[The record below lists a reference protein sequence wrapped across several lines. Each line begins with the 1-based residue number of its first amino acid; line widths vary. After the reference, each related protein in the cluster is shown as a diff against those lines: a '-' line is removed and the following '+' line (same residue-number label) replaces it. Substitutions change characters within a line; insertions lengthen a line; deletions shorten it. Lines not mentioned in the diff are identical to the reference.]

1 MPFAIL
7 VRPQSAIYRHP
18 RDQLFQHLLGIYR
31 PPGIFLYAAVPCPVE
46 PKVLYAWIA
55 GSQFFQ
61 LIVHESEK
69 TAESDAVLPTSDVIP
84 PVGMTPV
91 HDRKIEM
98 NIHSLL
104 PAGLHQFD
112 QDILPIRR
120 TGYVVWTI
128 FARPQAKAF
137 VLFCRDLDVPESG
150 SLKPSHPFLRIKL
163 FRIPLF
169 HQFQPFIRRYLCP
182 GFQPFCLSWIDL
194 TLHRVAPYFSG
205 ISSPFSC
212 PQAIPQD
219 HADKATIITIKSPVF
234 QSRCRFIHDNNFR
247 VAHDGLSD
255 TQTPLHSAR
264 QSVGPAV
271 TNLVQ
276 PYLPQ

>member
-1 MPFAIL
+1 MLSSRLPMSY
-7 VRPQSAIYRHP
+7 RQSA
-18 RDQLFQHLLGIYR
+18 G
-31 PPGIFLYAAVPCPVE
+31 
-46 PKVLYAWIA
+46 
-55 GSQFFQ
+55 
-61 LIVHESEK
+61 
-69 TAESDAVLPTSDVIP
+69 
-84 PVGMTPV
+84 TPV

-169 HQFQPFIRRYLCP
+169 QHQFQPFIRRYLCP

-212 PQAIPQD
+212 PAGYPPKTMQTRPLSR
-219 HADKATIITIKSPVF
+219 TIKSPCFPVPL
-234 QSRCRFIHDNNFR
+234 S
-247 VAHDGLSD
+247 AH
-255 TQTPLHSAR
+255 PR
-264 QSVGPAV
+264 
-271 TNLVQ
+271 
-276 PYLPQ
+276 

>member
-1 MPFAIL
+1 
-7 VRPQSAIYRHP
+7 
-18 RDQLFQHLLGIYR
+18 
-31 PPGIFLYAAVPCPVE
+31 
-46 PKVLYAWIA
+46 
-55 GSQFFQ
+55 
-61 LIVHESEK
+61 
-69 TAESDAVLPTSDVIP
+69 
-84 PVGMTPV
+84 
-91 HDRKIEM
+91 M

-255 TQTPLHSAR
+255 IQTPLHSAR

>member
-1 MPFAIL
+1 MKA
-7 VRPQSAIYRHP
+7 RN
-18 RDQLFQHLLGIYR
+18 G
-31 PPGIFLYAAVPCPVE
+31 
-46 PKVLYAWIA
+46 
-55 GSQFFQ
+55 
-61 LIVHESEK
+61 
-69 TAESDAVLPTSDVIP
+69 ESDAVLPDFDVIP
-84 PVGMTPV
+84 PVRMTPV

-137 VLFCRDLDVPESG
+137 VLFVVILMYLNPAALNLSPI
-150 SLKPSHPFLRIKL
+150 PSHQL

-194 TLHRVAPYFSG
+194 TLHRVALTFQRNFFSV
-205 ISSPFSC
+205 FC

-219 HADKATIITIKSPVF
+219 HADKAIIITIKVLFSSPVVVG
-234 QSRCRFIHDNNFR
+234 SSTIIIFR

-264 QSVGPAV
+264 
-271 TNLVQ
+271 
-276 PYLPQ
+276 

>member
-1 MPFAIL
+1 
-7 VRPQSAIYRHP
+7 
-18 RDQLFQHLLGIYR
+18 
-31 PPGIFLYAAVPCPVE
+31 
-46 PKVLYAWIA
+46 
-55 GSQFFQ
+55 
-61 LIVHESEK
+61 
-69 TAESDAVLPTSDVIP
+69 
-84 PVGMTPV
+84 
-91 HDRKIEM
+91 M

-194 TLHRVAPYFSG
+194 TLHRVAPVLQRNFFS
-205 ISSPFSC
+205 
-212 PQAIPQD
+212 
-219 HADKATIITIKSPVF
+219 VF
-234 QSRCRFIHDNNFR
+234 LSAGYPPRPCRQGHYHYN
-247 VAHDGLSD
+247 
-255 TQTPLHSAR
+255 
-264 QSVGPAV
+264 
-271 TNLVQ
+271 
-276 PYLPQ
+276 